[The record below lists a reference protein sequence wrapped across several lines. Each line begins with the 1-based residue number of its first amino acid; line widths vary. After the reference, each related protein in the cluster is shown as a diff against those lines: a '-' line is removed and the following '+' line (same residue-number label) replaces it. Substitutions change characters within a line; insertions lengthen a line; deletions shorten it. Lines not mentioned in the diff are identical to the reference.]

1 MRGAT
6 QCARRLRAL
15 FNTLRSKLGKVS
27 APTSGDPVTQM
38 ILGILSRDV
47 PESRARSALDLLR
60 GMVVDYNELRVIP
73 PIELADMIGDYPDV
87 RLKCEDISRSLNRVF
102 ARNHVI
108 SLAHLADMSAKEIR
122 AYLDSIDGLEDYT
135 RARIRLLGLQHHA
148 IYLDEAMWAYA
159 KQEEII
165 DKRCPLAE
173 AQAFLERQI
182 RPEEALEFVSLLG
195 RQAWSEMGAAV
206 RAREVTPI
214 QSVPPDRTT
223 RNMLQLVGAS
233 SGTTDNP
240 APPEKEPPPAAKP
253 ARQPAAKRSSTKKPA
268 AATHAKTGKATKA
281 KPKTKTKTKT
291 KTKAKSATAKPKAKT
306 TKAKRSRSATKRP
319 SRSSAGKT
327 RPRAK
332 SA

>member
-15 FNTLRSKLGKVS
+15 FNTLRSKLGRVS
-27 APTSGDPVTQM
+27 PPASSDPITQM

-47 PESRARSALDLLR
+47 PESKARSALDLLR

-87 RLKCEDISRSLNRVF
+87 RLKCEDVSRSLNRVF

-108 SLAHLADMSAKEIR
+108 SLAHLTDQSARDVR

-135 RARIRLLGLQHHA
+135 RARVRLLGLQQHA

-159 KQEEII
+159 RQEEIV
-165 DKRCPLAE
+165 DKRCSLGE
-173 AQAFLERQI
+173 AQSFLERQI
-182 RPEEALEFVSLLG
+182 SPEDALEFVALLG

-206 RAREVTPI
+206 RARDVTPI

-223 RNMLQLVGAS
+223 RNMLQLVGAAAS
-233 SGTTDNP
+233 AAEEAPPPPAKP
-240 APPEKEPPPAAKP
+240 APKAAKP
-253 ARQPAAKRSSTKKPA
+253 AKPARKTKAASGEPAARPA
-268 AATHAKTGKATKA
+268 ATPAR
-281 KPKTKTKTKT
+281 TKTPKA
-291 KTKAKSATAKPKAKT
+291 KAKSAAARPAAKSAKGKSTAKRQRGTTAAKP
-306 TKAKRSRSATKRP
+306 RS
-319 SRSSAGKT
+319 
-327 RPRAK
+327 RAK